1 MLAVD
6 RIFRY
11 IAGTK
16 HLGLTFRKDTSL
28 DGLRLFITVDASFAL
43 HDDRKSHYGIT
54 MHLGR
59 FSGSCFS
66 SSKKAKSVTLSSTE
80 AEYMALC
87 EAAKLVAWG
96 RQFLQELGFDQI
108 LPTIIYEDNQSTI
121 HMVNHG
127 NDKGRTKHIDIRYHY
142 IREKVADRSI
152 LIEYLP
158 SLLMISDILTKPLT
172 GSFFLRLK
180 DRILGHCG
188 TILRGG
194 SWSGNTDANT
204 DK

>member
-1 MLAVD
+1 
-6 RIFRY
+6 
-11 IAGTK
+11 
-16 HLGLTFRKDTSL
+16 
-28 DGLRLFITVDASFAL
+28 
-43 HDDRKSHYGIT
+43 